1 MANYSGPVCR
11 FCRREGAKLYL
22 KGERC
27 YTPKC
32 AIERRAFAPGMH
44 GQARKRKTSDYG
56 LQLRA
61 KQKARRIYGLLEK
74 QFRNYFDQA
83 SNEPGVTGI
92 NLLRHLELRLDNV
105 VYRIGLGTSRK
116 QARQLVTHR
125 HFEVNG
131 KLVNVPSYQ
140 LKPGDELKVK
150 GSDGVFDVALE
161 ASKVRP
167 VPAWLA
173 FNTDEKSAK
182 ILTRPE
188 RHEMEP
194 GAEEQQI
201 DGVAHEFTA
210 IPHVKE
216 DVTEVIL
223 NLKKLRLKSF
233 TEDPIT
239 LLLDVKGPVEVRA
252 SHIQATSDVEIVNPD
267 LYICTLAAKG
277 HLRMELN
284 VERGKGYVPA
294 ERNKR
299 EGQPIGV
306 IPIDSI
312 FSPVEKANFV
322 VEKTR
327 VGQSTDYDRLIIEVW
342 TDGTMSPEEAVSHS
356 AELFTQHLNLFVK
369 FRDNIERHEQDLL
382 ALRNFGRKSLDEIK
396 EKLVEKGFIKPEEMG
411 TVLRG

>member
-1 MANYSGPVCR
+1 
-11 FCRREGAKLYL
+11 
-22 KGERC
+22 
-27 YTPKC
+27 
-32 AIERRAFAPGMH
+32 
-44 GQARKRKTSDYG
+44 
-56 LQLRA
+56 
-61 KQKARRIYGLLEK
+61 LLEK

-194 GAEEQQI
+194 GVEEQLI
-201 DGVAHEFTA
+201 VEFYS
-210 IPHVKE
+210 
-216 DVTEVIL
+216 
-223 NLKKLRLKSF
+223 R
-233 TEDPIT
+233 
-239 LLLDVKGPVEVRA
+239 
-252 SHIQATSDVEIVNPD
+252 
-267 LYICTLAAKG
+267 
-277 HLRMELN
+277 
-284 VERGKGYVPA
+284 
-294 ERNKR
+294 
-299 EGQPIGV
+299 
-306 IPIDSI
+306 
-312 FSPVEKANFV
+312 
-322 VEKTR
+322 
-327 VGQSTDYDRLIIEVW
+327 
-342 TDGTMSPEEAVSHS
+342 
-356 AELFTQHLNLFVK
+356 
-369 FRDNIERHEQDLL
+369 
-382 ALRNFGRKSLDEIK
+382 
-396 EKLVEKGFIKPEEMG
+396 
-411 TVLRG
+411 